1 VALSVIKELFFMSR
15 AAALY
20 LRFPYDPS
28 LLPSPFSLLPSPFS
42 LLPSPFGFRQYFLS
56 EGATLSIIKN
66 NSFMTDDATPLRTFQ
81 NILCFVIKKYI
92 LYDR

>member
-1 VALSVIKELFFMSR
+1 MSR

-28 LLPSPFSLLPSPFS
+28 LLHAGSVNIFYQR
-42 LLPSPFGFRQYFLS
+42 G
-56 EGATLSIIKN
+56 GATLSIIKN

-81 NILCFVIKKYI
+81 NILCFVIKDYI